1 MKDNIMKLD
10 QLHQVIKQCVDLQ
23 RKKQAEAKS
32 SAKVAP
38 MYEQDKDRKTEFG
51 AELLGGE
58 AP

>member
-1 MKDNIMKLD
+1 MKLD